1 MIEDNKLP
9 EKDDL
14 IREILDFQNSQI
26 DVDSVLE
33 TNKALHEKVRVNR
46 ENNDFFFSCRKK
58 TATHPYN
65 LHYFLNRI
73 YFVNFCRLQHWEI
86 KLRYSSVLSINICT
100 LIHVVQVQLHVH
112 EYICTCLW
120 NVRHIHVHFC
130 LQRLFKICYAKFLC
144 EVFCLV

>member
-46 ENNDFFFSCRKK
+46 ENNDFFSRAERKL
-58 TATHPYN
+58 P
-65 LHYFLNRI
+65 
-73 YFVNFCRLQHWEI
+73 
-86 KLRYSSVLSINICT
+86 
-100 LIHVVQVQLHVH
+100 
-112 EYICTCLW
+112 
-120 NVRHIHVHFC
+120 HIPIIWIIF
-130 LQRLFKICYAKFLC
+130 
-144 EVFCLV
+144 

>member
-46 ENNDFFFSCRKK
+46 ENNDFF
-58 TATHPYN
+58 
-65 LHYFLNRI
+65 
-73 YFVNFCRLQHWEI
+73 
-86 KLRYSSVLSINICT
+86 
-100 LIHVVQVQLHVH
+100 
-112 EYICTCLW
+112 
-120 NVRHIHVHFC
+120 
-130 LQRLFKICYAKFLC
+130 
-144 EVFCLV
+144 LVPKENCHTSL